1 MRLDEVRRAG
11 YSLNMFSSSAE
22 PPQKPLTPKAEATKA
37 RIRDAAMASFVE
49 RGYPDTTI
57 RLIAKEAGVSVGN
70 AYYYFPS
77 KEHLVQELYEQVQ
90 HDHGASARPLLEDVA
105 GLVDRLR
112 IFFETGL
119 ETVGAY
125 RRVAPGFLSAMVS
138 PDSPINPL
146 SAESSPAR
154 DLTVGLLR
162 DTVSGASHR
171 LPDDIADHLPEA
183 LFPAYLALI
192 LRWTYDESPEQA
204 KTTRLLDTGLKLFA
218 VALPFLRVPGVRGV
232 TRDLLDQIADV
243 RP

>member
-1 MRLDEVRRAG
+1 
-11 YSLNMFSSSAE
+11 MFSFEASAAAS
-22 PPQKPLTPKAEATKA
+22 PLTPKAAATKA
-37 RIRDAAMASFVE
+37 RIREAAMVSFVA
-49 RGYPDTTI
+49 RGYPETTI
-57 RLIAKEAGVSVGN
+57 RLIAKEAGVSIGN

-90 HDHGASARPLLEDVA
+90 RDHGARARPLLEA
-105 GLVDRLR
+105 TPGLVDRLR

-119 ETVGAY
+119 EAVGAY

-146 SAESSPAR
+146 SAESSSAR

-162 DTVSGASHR
+162 EVVAGSSHR
-171 LPDDIADHLPEA
+171 LPEDIAQRMPEA
-183 LFPAYLALI
+183 LFPAYLALV
-192 LRWTYDESPEQA
+192 LRWTYDGSPAQA
-204 KTTRLLDTGLKLFA
+204 KTRRLLDTGLRLFA

-232 TRDLLDQIADV
+232 TRDLLDQLADV

>member
-1 MRLDEVRRAG
+1 
-11 YSLNMFSSSAE
+11 
-22 PPQKPLTPKAEATKA
+22 
-37 RIRDAAMASFVE
+37 MASFIE

-90 HDHGASARPLLEDVA
+90 HEHARAARPRLDGVT
-105 GLVDRLR
+105 GLTERLR
-112 IFFETGL
+112 VFFETGL
-119 ETVGAY
+119 ETIGSY

-146 SAESSPAR
+146 SVESSPAR
-154 DLTVGLLR
+154 ELTVGLLR
-162 DTVSGASHR
+162 EAVQGSTHR
-171 LPDDIADHLPEA
+171 LPDDIAERLPDA
-183 LFPAYLALI
+183 LFPAYLALV
-192 LRWTYDESPEQA
+192 LRWSYDESPEQA
-204 KTTRLLDTGLKLFA
+204 KTVRLLDTGLRLFA

-232 TRDLLDQIADV
+232 IRDLLDQIADV

>member
-1 MRLDEVRRAG
+1 
-11 YSLNMFSSSAE
+11 
-22 PPQKPLTPKAEATKA
+22 
-37 RIRDAAMASFVE
+37 MASFVE
-49 RGYPDTTI
+49 RGYPETTI

-90 HDHGASARPLLEDVA
+90 IDHARRARPVLETTT

-112 IFFETGL
+112 VFFDTGL
-119 ETVGAY
+119 EAVGEY

-138 PDSPINPL
+138 PGSPINPL

-154 DLTVGLLR
+154 EMTIGLLR
-162 DTVSGASHR
+162 EVVDGSSHR
-171 LPDDIADHLPEA
+171 LPEDIAERLPDA
-183 LFPAYLALI
+183 LFPAYLALV

-204 KTTRLLDTGLKLFA
+204 KTRRLLDTSLRLFA
-218 VALPFLRVPGVRGV
+218 TALPFLRVPRVRGV
-232 TRDLLDQIADV
+232 TRDLLDQLADV